1 MTLTIQHTHRWY
13 TQQSA
18 EAEAVNE
25 AFPKPIEDL
34 TTVDGWVH
42 HELELNKLGRTRPL
56 PEVEEEEGRV
66 TSTEE
71 PPEEIAPLR
80 SLADDEKGTWG
91 FRTTPAGAGAGP
103 NSAVSCCFLVLSCTS
118 VIYCSVVY

>member
-1 MTLTIQHTHRWY
+1 L
-13 TQQSA
+13 
-18 EAEAVNE
+18 NE

-42 HELELNKLGRTRPL
+42 HELELNKLGRNRPL

-103 NSAVSCCFLVLSCTS
+103 NSAVS
-118 VIYCSVVY
+118 YCLCELLCSD

>member
-1 MTLTIQHTHRWY
+1 
-13 TQQSA
+13 
-18 EAEAVNE
+18 VNE
-25 AFPKPIEDL
+25 VFPKPIEDL

-42 HELELNKLGRTRPL
+42 HELELNKLGRNRPL

-71 PPEEIAPLR
+71 PLEEIAPLR

-103 NSAVSCCFLVLSCTS
+103 NSAVSTTFVYYKVLRTKVQCEHCVRRLGVRTALL
-118 VIYCSVVY
+118 CSVVWRTA